1 MAQTLKQRWHTLD
14 TKRRGHLERQRACAA
29 LTLPALLP
37 PDGVSENDQLETP
50 FQSLGARG
58 VNNLSSKL
66 LMTLLP
72 PNSPFFRLVVSQ
84 KIEDELRTAG
94 DETAITKL
102 EKSLSAM
109 ERATVRHIEKSGFRA
124 PLYRALRLLVA
135 TGNALIYI
143 PDSGSMKV
151 YRLDQYV
158 TRRDPKG
165 DVVEMLIREEV
176 DPEVLPDH
184 IKKLAPQPTTQE
196 QPIENIAELFTR
208 VVRAGTV
215 WEVSQEVTFSS
226 VKQDVTPVS
235 ATVTDPVTFP
245 LDSCPWI
252 ALRWSDA
259 DGEHYGRG
267 LVDENYGDLKSLNDL
282 TEAIVEGSAASAKV
296 LFLVNPAGMTDW
308 RDLAQTPNLGF
319 VVGRP
324 EDVQALQVQK
334 HADLQVANTARSE
347 MIERLS
353 HAFLLNSSV
362 QRDAERVTAEE
373 IRYMAQEL
381 EDAFGGVYSL
391 LSIELQKPLIKRT
404 MARMQRKGE
413 LPHLPQDTVE
423 PVIVT
428 GMDALGR
435 GHDLRKL
442 EAFMQLISPLGPEV
456 IASRLDVGDY
466 MDRCGMG
473 LGLDTTGLIMSEEKV
488 AQQQQQQL
496 LQQLIGQI
504 TPDIISQL
512 TGGAVA
518 QAQQPA
524 APAPPPA

>member
-1 MAQTLKQRWHTLD
+1 
-14 TKRRGHLERQRACAA
+14 
-29 LTLPALLP
+29 
-37 PDGVSENDQLETP
+37 
-50 FQSLGARG
+50 
-58 VNNLSSKL
+58 
-66 LMTLLP
+66 
-72 PNSPFFRLVVSQ
+72 VVSQ
-84 KIEDELRTAG
+84 KIEDELRGAD
-94 DETAITKL
+94 DETAVTKL

-109 ERATVRHIEKSGFRA
+109 ERSTIRHIEKAGFRA

-143 PDSGSMKV
+143 PDTGAMKV

-158 TRRDPKG
+158 VRRDSKG
-165 DVVEMLIREEV
+165 EVVEIIVREEV
-176 DPEVLPDH
+176 DPEVLPAHLKD
-184 IKKLAPQPTTQE
+184 LAPKAPSAEGPT
-196 QPIENIAELFTR
+196 ENTAELFTR
-208 VVRAGTV
+208 ARVVNKS
-215 WEVSQEVTFSS
+215 WEVEQEITFGSAKQGVDPLS
-226 VKQDVTPVS
+226 VKAVE
-235 ATVTDPVTFP
+235 AVTFP
-245 LDSCPWI
+245 LDGCPWI
-252 ALRWSDA
+252 VLRWSDT

-296 LFLVNPAGMTDW
+296 LFLVNPAGLTDW
-308 RDLAQTPNLGF
+308 RDLAETPNLGF
-319 VVGRP
+319 VTGRV
-324 EDVQALQVQK
+324 EDVVALQVQK
-334 HADLQVANTARSE
+334 HADLQVANMARSE

-353 HAFLLNSSV
+353 YAFLLNSSV

-404 MARMQRKGE
+404 MDRMQKKGE
-413 LPHLPQDTVE
+413 LPHLPKGTIE

-488 AQQQQQQL
+488 VQQKQQAL

-504 TPDIISQL
+504 TPDMISQL
-512 TGGAVA
+512 TGGAVS
-518 QAQQPA
+518 QAQQSPA
-524 APAPPPA
+524 EAPPPTS